1 MARSSMSEETKLE
14 IIEAYQKGC
23 TLTALS
29 KQYGCKGSTI
39 SKLLKDRGIAVKS
52 AAEAKLLGIPEE
64 FRELLKNR
72 EWLEENYVSMGAGG
86 LTEYLGV
93 SKQTLLTYMDACG
106 AERPNQKESTQR
118 HMSADAIEKFNN
130 PEWLEEQFK
139 TRTAEDIAQEL
150 GVHKNSVHK
159 KMRMLGVDR
168 SGARSKP
175 RKQTVVEPVVV
186 QQTRSVDEDILTD
199 EELIQYYDLHHHAT
213 GSDVWLKKKD
223 HDEYKRQLE
232 ERVPFLKGYENAR
245 YSLFVKCIREG
256 ITEIPKCVVC
266 GGDVKSADKTEFR
279 KTCSR
284 VCNGKYVAESQR
296 EVNMAL
302 YGVEFN
308 GQRESAKAK
317 AKETNIAKYG
327 TDHPMKSEAGKKAH
341 KEGIR
346 KIYGVDNVF
355 SLESTK
361 QKIKETNLEK
371 YGVEHPMHSEEI
383 KQRVVDTNIERY
395 GVANPM
401 QNSEIRE
408 KAEETNIARYG
419 HASPMKNAE
428 VAQKVKD
435 TMVDRYG
442 TPSFKESLI
451 PSEVIKLL
459 GDKEWMQESYNAL
472 GGVKLAEL
480 LGVDGT
486 TVYARLQR
494 HGIEI
499 NPTKTSA
506 AERQIFEFVKSLG
519 FDDAIQSD
527 REVLGGK
534 ELDIVIPSK
543 KIAIEFD
550 GLHWH
555 SAKYKQNGYHLD
567 KTLDASDAGYRLIH
581 IFEDEWEY
589 RNQQVK
595 DKIKSILGVD
605 DRQIIHARKCE
616 HGIVEDTET
625 IVEFYETNHIQGT
638 AGQTITFS
646 LSFEGSVVAM
656 MSFKKRSDEEYELNR
671 FATSARVSGGFSK
684 ILKYAKTHLKELGVS
699 SLISFAD
706 MRYSTGNLYETTG
719 WTMVDVLAP
728 DYQYVIGDRRVRKQN
743 FRRKYLPERLDIFD
757 PELSERDNMLANG
770 IYQIYDCGLMKF
782 SLEIG

>member
-1 MARSSMSEETKLE
+1 MARLGLPEEIKVKIVEEYNAGSSISDLADK
-14 IIEAYQKGC
+14 
-23 TLTALS
+23 
-29 KQYGCKGSTI
+29 YGCMRKTV
-39 SKLLKDRGIAVKS
+39 SKLLKDRGVTVKS
-52 AAEAKLLGIPEE
+52 AAEMKLVKLTDEQ
-64 FRELLKNR
+64 RQMLKDR
-72 EWLEENYVSMGAGG
+72 DWLESKYKTIGSAG
-86 LTEYLGV
+86 LCEIIGV
-93 SKQTLLTYMDACG
+93 TKDTLFSYMDACG
-106 AERPNQKESTQR
+106 ADRLNHKESTQR

-199 EELIQYYDLHHHAT
+199 EELIQYYDLHHHAV

-232 ERVPFLKGYENAR
+232 KRVPFLKGYENAR

-327 TDHPMKSEAGKKAH
+327 TDHPMKSESGKKAH

-428 VAQKVKD
+428 VVQKVKD

-527 REVLGGK
+527 REVLDGK

-605 DRQIIHARKCE
+605 DRHFIHARKCE
-616 HGIVEDTET
+616 LGIVEDTET
-625 IVEFYETNHIQGT
+625 IVEFYETNHIQGA

-719 WTMVDVLAP
+719 WTLVDVLAP

-743 FRRKYLPERLDIFD
+743 FRRKYLPERLDVFD

-782 SLEIG
+782 TLEL